1 MTSVALLDWW
11 MLTDFLDET
20 IHQYRMSLQTRNTEQ
35 HLPRSWGLLLG
46 TFEQDGMRV
55 REVAFGTNV
64 RETDESVLAEFDEVI
79 VPCFGTPYA
88 NGGRG
93 FWCSNV
99 DVMKITRDAA
109 ARDLEVLGSIHSHP
123 DWHQI
128 GPEHERAQRLSQ
140 NPTAMDEYLF
150 RNTGWPLNMICY
162 LESRDNEIFHTL
174 AAWGPPSFVD
184 KDKGADPITIRFTL
198 ARRALKEVVENG
210 NG

>member
-1 MTSVALLDWW
+1 MSAVALMDWW

-20 IHQYRMSLQTRNTEQ
+20 IHQYRMSLKTRDTEQ

-46 TFEQDGMRV
+46 TFEGEAMRV
-55 REVAFGTNV
+55 KEVAFGTNV
-64 RETDESVLAEFDEVI
+64 RETDATVLAEFDEVI
-79 VPCFGTPYA
+79 VPCYGTPYA

-99 DVMKITRDAA
+99 DVMQITRDAA
-109 ARDLEVLGSIHSHP
+109 SRGLEVLGSIHSHP

-128 GPEHERAQRLSQ
+128 GPVHERGQRLSQ
-140 NPTAMDEYLF
+140 IPTAMDEYLF

-198 ARRALKEVVENG
+198 ARRALKEVV
-210 NG
+210 